1 MEYSYTC
8 TDHGL
13 HVCLEQYNTTHLYYS
28 LVHALH
34 SQSPDYCTL
43 VVLAILLQ
51 YDPAMCLSTY
61 MHAYGLGT

>member
-13 HVCLEQYNTTHLYYS
+13 HVCLEQYNTTHLNYS
-28 LVHALH
+28 LVRTLH

-43 VVLAILLQ
+43 VN
-51 YDPAMCLSTY
+51 
-61 MHAYGLGT
+61 